1 MTPPAAKEPA
11 SVTRHHGACLV
22 MADTRSEMD
31 VLIRAR
37 YSILYVVSWEEDRVE
52 RVLRDIG
59 EKREKKLYTWTI
71 TRGMLQ
77 EAGAQADL
85 ATTDPLKALDFV
97 METADAALF
106 VLRDFDPFLDD
117 PVVERKLRDVARSLR
132 ASYKTLIIVSPV
144 MKIPQHLEKDIT
156 VIDYPLPDMAE
167 LTKLLEGIMHQVE
180 GNPSIRIELDE
191 AGREQIVKAALG
203 LTASE
208 AENVFAKALVLNSA
222 LDLSDVEVVLAE
234 KEQIIRKSGILE
246 FYSAEEKF
254 AEIGGLDALK
264 EWLGKRGNA
273 FSERAREFGLPE
285 PRGVLLLG
293 VQGCGKSLSAKAVSG
308 FWHLPL
314 LRLDVGSVFGGVVGS
329 SEQNMRRAIR
339 LAESVAPC
347 ILWLDELEKGFAGTQ
362 SSSFSDAGTTAR
374 VFGSFITWLQE
385 KTKPVFVIA
394 TANDIT
400 TLPPELMRKGRFDEI
415 FFIDLPSA
423 TEREEIFRIHLL
435 KRARKPEDFDLAELA
450 QAAAGF
456 SGAEIEQVVISGL
469 YDAFDEGQD
478 LTGDDLMRNISNSV
492 PLSATRKEDLDA
504 LREWA
509 RTRARPASVHAAA
522 EFTQERKIEL

>member
-1 MTPPAAKEPA
+1 
-11 SVTRHHGACLV
+11 
-22 MADTRSEMD
+22 MAETQARID

-52 RVLRDIG
+52 KSLAEIAKKRD
-59 EKREKKLYTWTI
+59 KKLYTWSI
-71 TRGMLQ
+71 TRGMI
-77 EAGAQADL
+77 EAGGDQADPT
-85 ATTDPLKALDFV
+85 TTDPLRALDYV
-97 METADAALF
+97 MEESEPALF
-106 VLRDFDPFLDD
+106 VLRDFDPFFDD
-117 PVVERKLRDVARSLR
+117 PVVERKLRDVARGLR

-144 MKIPQHLEKDIT
+144 LKIPDHLAKDIT
-156 VIDYPLPDMAE
+156 VIDYPLPEAE
-167 LTKLLEGIMHQVE
+167 DLSKLLDGIVRQVE
-180 GNPSIRIELDE
+180 DNPSIRIELDDD
-191 AGREQIVKAALG
+191 GREQVVKAALG
-203 LTASE
+203 LTAAE

-222 LDLSDVEVVLAE
+222 LDVSDIEVVLAE

-246 FYSAEEKF
+246 FYSASERF

-264 EWLGKRGNA
+264 SWLRKRGNA

-285 PRGVLLLG
+285 PKGVLLIG

-314 LRLDVGSVFGGVVGS
+314 LRLDVGSVFAGVVGS
-329 SEQNMRRAIR
+329 SEQNMRRAIG
-339 LAESVAPC
+339 LAESIAPC

-400 TLPPELMRKGRFDEI
+400 ALPPELMRKGRFDEI
-415 FFIDLPSA
+415 FFIDLPSLE
-423 TEREEIFRIHLL
+423 ERKEIFRIHLA
-435 KRARKPEDFDLAELA
+435 KRDRDPAAFDLDELSAVAENFA
-450 QAAAGF
+450 
-456 SGAEIEQVVISGL
+456 GAEIEQVVVSGL
-469 YDAFDEGQD
+469 YDAFDEDRG
-478 LTGDDLMRNISNSV
+478 LTGEDLIRNVKNTV

-504 LREWA
+504 LRDWA
-509 RTRARPASVHAAA
+509 RTRARHASIDSDAD
-522 EFTQERKIEL
+522 ETDERKIEF